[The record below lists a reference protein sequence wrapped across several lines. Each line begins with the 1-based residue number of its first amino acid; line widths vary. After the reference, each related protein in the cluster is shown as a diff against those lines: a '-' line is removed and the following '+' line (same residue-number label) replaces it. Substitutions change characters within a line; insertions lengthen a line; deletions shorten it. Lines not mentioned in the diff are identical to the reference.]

1 MARVAAVAE
10 SLPMFPL
17 GTVLLPGAPL
27 PLQVFEPRYR
37 QLTRDCLA
45 GVPEFG
51 VVLIERGSEVGGG
64 DVRTNVGTVAR
75 IVASQALP
83 DGRAYLVTVG
93 TRRIRVTEWLEDA
106 PYPRAMVEELVD
118 DDRGPP
124 PSAEAY
130 AALVGTARRTL
141 ALASELGLEAGEAT
155 RDFGDDPAAGTFE
168 IAAVTPL
175 GVLDRQRVLAAVSA
189 ADRCSLLD
197 GLLSDLNELLSF
209 QLGGQPGGSLD
220 EDGPE
225 AAEEG

>member
-1 MARVAAVAE
+1 MAE
-10 SLPMFPL
+10 PLPMFPL

-37 QLTRDCLA
+37 ELTRDCLA

-83 DGRAYLVTVG
+83 DGRAYLMTVG

-118 DDRGPP
+118 EDTDAP
-124 PSAEAY
+124 PSGEAY
-130 AALVGTARRTL
+130 AALVATARRTL
-141 ALASELGLEAGEAT
+141 ALAAELGVDAEEAT
-155 RDFGDDPAAGTFE
+155 RDFEEDPAAGTFE

-175 GVLDRQRVLAAVSA
+175 GVLDRQRVLASPSVAG
-189 ADRCSLLD
+189 RCALLE
-197 GLLSDLNELLSF
+197 GLLADLNELLSF
-209 QLGGQPGGSLD
+209 QLSGD
-220 EDGPE
+220 DGPE
-225 AAEEG
+225 TAEEG